1 MIRLSKNAVGSA
13 LLLLGCAGLVSCS
26 PQAEEAP
33 PQVSPVVMEEP
44 PAPEPVE
51 PLVEHE
57 PEYTAP
63 LTGIGIA
70 EPSDQRPLAVMVNNA
85 PAARPQSGLSEA
97 DIVYEVLAEGGITRL
112 VAFYQSGGGEVN
124 IGPVRSIRP
133 YLIELAESYG
143 ALPVHAG
150 GSNDAYAIFQRQGKQ
165 HLDEITN
172 AGTSFWRSPDR
183 KAPHNLYTSL
193 PKLLEG
199 ADKRGYPITSD
210 VPEYVFEKP
219 EQMTDGEQVTAF
231 DIRFML
237 QSYRVSYTY
246 DEDKQTYLRS
256 VNGEPHI
263 DLNNNGQLSAAN
275 VIVMSTSH
283 RVLDDIGRLA
293 VDLNSGGEALIF
305 REGRMI
311 EGKWK
316 HANGDIIRFY
326 DGSTEI
332 PLLPGQTYIHIVPA
346 EQPLEGHVSITEPV
360 HLNPENQG

>member
-1 MIRLSKNAVGSA
+1 MIRLSKNAVCGTLA
-13 LLLLGCAGLVSCS
+13 LFACIGLTSCS
-26 PQAEEAP
+26 SQEEAP
-33 PQVSPVVMEEP
+33 PQAPPVVMED

-51 PLVEHE
+51 PQAETE
-57 PEYTAP
+57 PKYTAP
-63 LTGIGIA
+63 LTGLAIDA
-70 EPSDQRPLAVMVNNA
+70 PSDQRPLAVMINNA
-85 PAARPQSGLSEA
+85 PAARPQSGLSGA

-112 VAFYQSGGGEVN
+112 VAFFQSGGGEVN

-150 GSNDAYAIFQRQGKQ
+150 GSNDAYDLFQHQGKQ

-172 AGTSFWRSPDR
+172 AGPSFWRSKDR

-199 ADKRGYPITSD
+199 ADKRGYPTSSD
-210 VPEYVFEKP
+210 VPEYTFAKP
-219 EQMTDGEQVTAF
+219 EPMTDGEQVTAF
-231 DIRFML
+231 DIRFLL

-246 DEDKQTYLRS
+246 DEDKQIYLRS

-263 DLNNNGQLSAAN
+263 DLNNGEPLSAAN
-275 VIVMSTSH
+275 VVVMSTSH
-283 RVLDDIGRLA
+283 QVLDDVGRLA
-293 VDLNSGGEALIF
+293 VDLDSGGEALIF

-311 EGKWK
+311 QGTWK

-326 DGSTEI
+326 EGNAEI
-332 PLLPGQTYIHIVPA
+332 SLVPGQTYIHIVPND
-346 EQPLEGHVSITEPV
+346 QPLDGHVSITQPAQ
-360 HLNPENQG
+360 LNTENQG